1 MTTQIALHDRPPMRT
16 TAWGRFW
23 LFLAVMALLGRLS
36 SLHAHDPG
44 LSTAQVVIF
53 PDRIEIL
60 AGFAPSDA
68 RFLIDPQAA
77 SADPFGDLDF
87 DAARHRLAAAAKTLW
102 RVQTDQGR
110 LEPSLSS
117 ADLVAGDNLSLSIRY
132 PKPHA
137 LKSATFTSVR
147 IGDFPS
153 GHRQFVVVSD
163 PQGALLAKKL
173 ISQKSP
179 ELAIVVSPSGTT
191 AESVGSLATDAT
203 PTWRG
208 FILLGI
214 EHIWTG
220 YDHLLFLFALLLVSA
235 SLRSIVTIIS
245 CFTLAHSLTL
255 AAATFSLIDLS
266 PRWVEPLIAA
276 SIVYVGLENL
286 VRGASEPSWRWLL
299 TFGFGLI
306 HGLGF
311 ATVLKD
317 LGVGASNGAAIPLIC
332 FNLGVELGQIALA
345 LVVLPL
351 LWRARRY
358 SWFARRGVLIA
369 SCVITLFGA
378 FWFAERVGWI

>member
-1 MTTQIALHDRPPMRT
+1 MIALLDRHAL
-16 TAWGRFW
+16 TAIWTRRARSGFCWGI
-23 LFLAVMALLGRLS
+23 LVCLGWVSCLR
-36 SLHAHDPG
+36 AHDPG
-44 LSTAQVVIF
+44 LSTAQIVIF

-60 AGFAPSDA
+60 VGFAPSDA
-68 RFLIDPQAA
+68 RFLIDPQGAA
-77 SADPFGDLDF
+77 ADPFGDLDF
-87 DAARHRLAAAAKTLW
+87 DSARPRLASAAKGLW
-102 RVQTDQGR
+102 RVQTDSG
-110 LEPSLSS
+110 LLDASFSS
-117 ADLVAGDNLSLSIRY
+117 ADLVAGDNLSLSVRY
-132 PKPHA
+132 PMPRA

-147 IGDFPS
+147 ISDFPP

-179 ELAIVVSPSGTT
+179 ELAIVVAPSGAASETGGGL
-191 AESVGSLATDAT
+191 VTDTT

-208 FILLGI
+208 FLLLGM

-220 YDHLLFLFALLLVSA
+220 YDHLLFLFALLLVCA
-235 SLRSIVTIIS
+235 SFRSIVTIIS

-255 AAATFSLIDLS
+255 AAATLSLIDLS

-286 VRGASEPSWRWLL
+286 VQGASEPKWRWLV

-317 LGVGASNGAAIPLIC
+317 LGVGASNGAAVPLIC
-332 FNLGVELGQIALA
+332 FNLGVEFGQIALA
-345 LVVLPL
+345 AVVLPL

-358 SWFARRGVLIA
+358 PWFARQGVFIA
-369 SCVITLFGA
+369 SGVIILFGA
-378 FWFAERVGWI
+378 YWFAERVGWI